1 MALNDHHTFPFA
13 IEGRLGAFRCSFRV
27 PVRTY
32 TEYKQVD
39 RQKAFIFHSDL
50 ARVLW
55 TLGQKAGS
63 EFREQSWK

>member
-13 IEGRLGAFRCSFRV
+13 IKGSLGAFRCSFRV

-32 TEYKQVD
+32 TDYKQVD

-50 ARVLW
+50 GRVLW
-55 TLGQKAGS
+55 TLGQS
-63 EFREQSWK
+63 EGRK